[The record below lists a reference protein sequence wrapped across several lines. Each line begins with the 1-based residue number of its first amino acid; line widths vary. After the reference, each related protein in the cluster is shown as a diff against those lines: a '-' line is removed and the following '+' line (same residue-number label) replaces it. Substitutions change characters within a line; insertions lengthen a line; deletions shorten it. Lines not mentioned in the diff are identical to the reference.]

1 MSKRRRG
8 YIYKRGETFWIKYMV
23 EGRLFRQS
31 LGTANRREAQ
41 AEADKILLPIQAG
54 DAVATLATVKAKLET
69 ATTVAAQL
77 ADEADP
83 PSPLPKVW
91 SMYIASESRPQ
102 SGPLTLREYE
112 SHWDAFRRW
121 MTDHHPEARLLRD
134 VTAKHAEGF
143 IKHLGTEK
151 QLSGNRINKH
161 SAFLKTLFRVLG
173 KEAKVTE
180 NPFEGIQ
187 RRNQL
192 PHSKRPLTIEEIRA
206 AIERAEGE
214 LQTML
219 MLGTFTGLRM
229 ADCATLLWGEVD
241 MARSIIRRVPRK
253 TARKGKVVII
263 GLPKVLANH
272 LTRLPRKGPYVMPDT
287 AALYARDQR
296 ALVLKVQRHLESCG
310 IRTTQPGTGFEVKD
324 GKEIHSGKRAVV
336 DVGFHSLRHSFVSL
350 HAQAGTSQPILQQ
363 LVGHG
368 SPIMTE
374 IYTHLDA
381 DSARST
387 AASFPLAL
395 TGATTLTKREPL
407 PPWTADRLNS
417 MTAKNWKAIRDE
429 ILA

>member
-1 MSKRRRG
+1 MKKRTG
-8 YIYKRGETFWIKYMV
+8 HLFKRNGIFWLRYSVDGK
-23 EGRLFRQS
+23 RFAQTLK
-31 LGTANRREAQ
+31 TTDKREAR
-41 AEADKILLPIQAG
+41 AEAARIMAPLATADTVETIQAMQ
-54 DAVATLATVKAKLET
+54 TRLESASST
-69 ATTVAAQL
+69 ADRL
-77 ADEADP
+77 ADEANP
-83 PSPLPKVW
+83 PAPLIKVW
-91 SMYIASESRPQ
+91 SMYLSSESRPQ

-112 SHWDAFRRW
+112 SHWDALHNW
-121 MTDHHPEARLLRD
+121 LKDHHPEARLLRD
-134 VTAKHAEGF
+134 VTAKNAEGF
-143 IKHLGTEK
+143 IKHLAIEK

-161 SAFLKTLFRVLG
+161 SSFLKTLFRVLG
-173 KEAKVTE
+173 KDAKVKD

-263 GLPKVLANH
+263 GLPEVLATH
-272 LTRLPRKGPYVMPDT
+272 LARLPRKGPYVMPDT

-407 PPWTADRLNS
+407 PAWTADRLNS